1 MNKSW
6 VPYVAI
12 AAGAVLLVQSVI
24 VISSNDEVLTDATA
38 WMYLAGALLAVAAAV
53 GYAVGRER
61 HRTLAGVGLVLAI
74 VAWLIGVGDLLTPVY
89 ELVSDSDNFGDEAP
103 IAILGLVL
111 LALGARAK
119 IADREPALA

>member
-1 MNKSW
+1 MNNRW

-38 WMYLAGALLAVAAAV
+38 WMYLAGVLLAVAAAV
-53 GYAVGRER
+53 GYAVGRTR
-61 HRTLAGVGLVLAI
+61 HRTLVGIGLVVAI
-74 VAWLIGVGDLLTPVY
+74 VAWLIGVGDLLTPAY
-89 ELVSDSDNFGDEAP
+89 ELFSDSDNFGDEAP

-119 IADREPALA
+119 LSDREPVLA

>member
-1 MNKSW
+1 MKNRW

-38 WMYLAGALLAVAAAV
+38 WMYLAGALLAVTAAV

-61 HRTLAGVGLVLAI
+61 RRGLVGVGLVLAI
-74 VAWLIGVGDLLTPVY
+74 VAWLIGVGDLLTPAY

-119 IADREPALA
+119 IADREPAIA